1 MPAAPR
7 VPKQIL
13 CGPNVIELQWSTIFP
28 ILAETKRFAF
38 LYRSKSPY
46 DLTQLSSELS
56 PVSEVVAHLVG
67 NEHTVDDDV
76 EFGVVSQK
84 LFNFR
89 VINRVLKEKSGF
101 C

>member
-1 MPAAPR
+1 M
-7 VPKQIL
+7 
-13 CGPNVIELQWSTIFP
+13 
-28 ILAETKRFAF
+28 
-38 LYRSKSPY
+38 
-46 DLTQLSSELS
+46 
-56 PVSEVVAHLVG
+56 SEVVAHLVG